1 MPHETTPRR
10 TTAARVL
17 IGRVAHIWVF
27 ADPTWFF
34 SATLLSTA
42 VAAIY
47 LDAGRTPALFP
58 SWLGAA
64 LALTLFYP
72 LVLAHELAH
81 AWVARRRG
89 VETVAITLGG
99 LGASS
104 ETKDAPRRP
113 EDELA
118 IASAGPGLSL
128 AVAVAGTVGHG
139 VIGHVRPWSSFT
151 TVLALSNLSIAVTSL
166 LPVVRSD
173 GARIIGALRWRAA
186 DPAGRYTLLR
196 QASRAVA
203 LGILATAL
211 MTGAAGYPLRSAG
224 LLILSALFAAGAER
238 AQRAV
243 QSVIDVRTVGDVMI
257 TPVVSIPA
265 ALSLLEV
272 EQQFLAVLPYR
283 VFPLTRG
290 DRVVGI
296 LRRHDVLRQSVSE
309 RGRLT
314 AQAVMIRLHPYLT
327 ARATDTLDDALAR
340 LNNRAQCVVVLDDGR
355 LRGLL
360 TRRARDGAGAPQGFA
375 PS

>member
-1 MPHETTPRR
+1 MPHEKRSRR
-10 TTAARVL
+10 TPAARVL
-17 IGRVAHIWVF
+17 VGRIAHIGVF
-27 ADPTWFF
+27 AHATWFF
-34 SATLLSTA
+34 AAALLSAA
-42 VAAIY
+42 VAGIY

-89 VETVAITLGG
+89 VETVAITLRG

-104 ETKDAPRRP
+104 ETKDPPRRP

-196 QASRAVA
+196 QASRAAA
-203 LGILATAL
+203 LVILAAAL
-211 MTGAAGYPLRSAG
+211 MTGAAGYPLRTAG
-224 LLILSALFAAGAER
+224 LLLLSALFAVGAER
-238 AQRAV
+238 AQRGV
-243 QSVIDVRTVGDVMI
+243 QSLIDVRTVGDVMI

-360 TRRARDGAGAPQGFA
+360 TPSARDGAGPSQGFA

>member
-10 TTAARVL
+10 TTAARVP
-17 IGRVAHIWVF
+17 IGRIAHIGLF
-27 ADPTWFF
+27 AHATWFF
-34 SATLLSTA
+34 AATLLSAA
-42 VAAIY
+42 VAGIY

-89 VETVAITLGG
+89 VETVAITLRG

-104 ETKDAPRRP
+104 ETSHPPRRP

-118 IASAGPGLSL
+118 IAFAGPGLSL
-128 AVAVAGTVGHG
+128 AVVVAGTVVHAL
-139 VIGHVRPWSSFT
+139 IGHVRPWSSFT
-151 TVLALSNLSIAVTSL
+151 TVLALSNLAIVLISL

-173 GARIIGALRWRAA
+173 GARIVGALRWRAA

-196 QASRAVA
+196 QASRAA
-203 LGILATAL
+203 AFAILAVAL
-211 MTGAAGYPLRSAG
+211 MTGAAGYPLRTAG
-224 LLILSALFAAGAER
+224 LLLLSALFAVGAEQ
-238 AQRAV
+238 AQRGV
-243 QSVIDVRTVGDVMI
+243 QSVIDVRTVRDVMI
-257 TPVVSIPA
+257 APVVSIPA
-265 ALSLLEV
+265 ALSLAEV
-272 EQQFLAVLPYR
+272 EQQFLSVLPYR

-290 DRVVGI
+290 DRVVGV
-296 LRRHDVLRQSVSE
+296 LRRHDVLRQSASE

-327 ARATDTLDDALAR
+327 ARPTDTLDEALAR
-340 LNNRAQCVVVLDDGR
+340 LNNRAGCVVVLDDGQ

-360 TRRARDGAGAPQGFA
+360 TPSARDGAGASPGLA